1 MKMTEAQQRLID
13 KCSSK
18 DEIFFIENIQTDTER
33 IEDIRKEL
41 DLIDKYYN
49 KERAAD
55 IKKEM
60 CAVIL
65 NSI

>member
-1 MKMTEAQQRLID
+1 MKITEAQQRLID

-18 DEIFFIENIQTDTER
+18 DEIFFIENIQTDIER
-33 IEDIRKEL
+33 IMDIRKDL
-41 DLIDKYYN
+41 DRIDKYYN
-49 KERAAD
+49 KEIAAE